1 MEKQEIISAINSL
14 SYTLDALTRAGATNE
29 AKVVIDKLVELTE
42 KL

>member
-1 MEKQEIISAINSL
+1 MEIESSSVEFCGDL
-14 SYTLDALTRAGATNE
+14 SNPEPMTRAGATNE